1 MANDFQLHTTVVGA
15 SATVDVVP
23 DAITAIGNTAQAVV
37 HAIYLQNNASDTDT
51 TVDLF
56 VTDNANTPAIKSY
69 ILRNIDLPRAST
81 ISVEKPINL
90 PQSTN
95 LTSARKLRVTSGG
108 QVINVTASVL
118 VIT

>member
-1 MANDFQLHTTVVGA
+1 MANDFQLHTTQVTA

-23 DAITAIGNTAQAVV
+23 DSTTAIGTSAQAVV
-37 HAIYLQNNASDTDT
+37 HAIYLQNNSSDTDT

-56 VTDNANTPAIKSY
+56 ITDGVPNTKSY
-69 ILRNIDLPRAST
+69 ILRNMDLPRAST

-95 LTSARKLRVTSGG
+95 ATTVRKLRVTSGG
-108 QVINVTASVL
+108 QIINVTASVL